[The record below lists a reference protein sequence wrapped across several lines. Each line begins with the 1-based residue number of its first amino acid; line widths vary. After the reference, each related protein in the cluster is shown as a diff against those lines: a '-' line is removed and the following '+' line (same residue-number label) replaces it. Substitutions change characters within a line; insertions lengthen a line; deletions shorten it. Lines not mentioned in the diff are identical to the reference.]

1 MPFEI
6 KLEKPV
12 AGFAAQSALP
22 GEPLLIEMA
31 GFHTS
36 SEGEPFIRMLEGLSQ
51 YVCPGVSIVPSSV
64 DHFLII
70 AAPDGKMNVYVNELR
85 ICLKAQLQTTVQA
98 VSPSCY
104 LTSRTS
110 SALTLAWISRATAAF
125 AYSSRPVGVTACGRS
140 AFVVK
145 SIKSCILESMTCGV
159 GF

>member
-98 VSPSCY
+98 GEPVLLPDIADIVSVDIGLDIP
-104 LTSRTS
+104 
-110 SALTLAWISRATAAF
+110 
-125 AYSSRPVGVTACGRS
+125 GD
-140 AFVVK
+140 
-145 SIKSCILESMTCGV
+145 CGV
-159 GF
+159 CLFFSAGWRNSLW